1 MAENLLIGIISLG
14 CPKASSD
21 TELIL
26 TRLQSE
32 GYEICDGNNLEN
44 ANNAALLIIN
54 TCGFVDAA
62 IEESLDAIGEALQ
75 QNDKVIVTGCLGAEH
90 HQQIIQKTYP
100 NVLAVT
106 GPHSC
111 AEVMDLVHK
120 FLPRPHEPFADLI
133 PPQGVRLT
141 PEHFAYLKI
150 SEGCNHDCSFCII
163 PKLRGK
169 LVSRSLGEVM
179 NEAELLVKSG
189 VKEILVIS
197 QDTSAY
203 GVDLKYRTGF
213 YNGRPMKT
221 RLKELCQALASLG
234 VWVRLHYVYPY
245 PNVDE
250 ILPLMAE
257 GKILPYLDVPLQHA
271 SPKILKAMKRPAFI
285 ENTLQRICDWRK
297 ICPDLAIRSTFITGF
312 PGETDADFD
321 LLLQFLDEAKL
332 DRVGCFAYSD
342 VVGAVANNFAD
353 KIPEALAMERRD
365 WLLENQAEISAEKL
379 SQKIDSQL
387 QILVDMVDEEG
398 TIGRSKYDAP
408 EVDGVVVLDNFFDAK
423 PGEFIN
429 AKIIDSDEH
438 DLYAQKI

>member
-353 KIPEALAMERRD
+353 KVPEALAMERRN

>member
-353 KIPEALAMERRD
+353 KVPEALAMERRD

-438 DLYAQKI
+438 DLYAQQI